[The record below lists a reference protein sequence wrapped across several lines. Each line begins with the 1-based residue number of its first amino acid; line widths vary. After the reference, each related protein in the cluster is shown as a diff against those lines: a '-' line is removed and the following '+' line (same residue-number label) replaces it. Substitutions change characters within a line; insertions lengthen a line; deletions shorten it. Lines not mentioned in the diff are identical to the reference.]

1 MNITEELHRKHVSR
15 LTALR
20 RDRLPWWQS
29 WREIAEFYIPKRYIW
44 LMSGDERSRY
54 LTKSGTILDGTGTNA
69 GRVLAAGMMN
79 GITSPSRPW
88 FKLRLANYGDDVD
101 LEARAWLD
109 EVERRMMLV
118 FQESNF
124 YNAMAVMYL
133 DLVFFGTASMLIYED
148 FESVIRCYNNALGEY
163 YLGQSDRMEV
173 SVFAREFKLKVHQL
187 ESRWGRENCSDHVRM
202 KIDKRDG
209 ALEDD
214 IEITHLI
221 QPNTGDYKVS
231 KKFKF
236 IECYWE
242 TTSQEKTRALGIK
255 GFNELPGIFPRW
267 ELTGNDAYGTA
278 PGLDA
283 LGDVIQLQHETKRK
297 GQSLDYMVRPPM
309 VADIQLQHRPTA
321 PLPGGI
327 TFVAGINSIGMKP
340 AYTVQPPIGELTMD
354 IRDVQ
359 GRIRETFYNDLF
371 KMISQLETV
380 RSATEIDARREEK
393 LVQLGPVLERFQNE
407 ALNPGINRTYAI
419 MGRAGLLPEPPQSI
433 GDAQLEIQYVSILSA
448 AQSAVGVAPIERF
461 MQLVGNISGV
471 YAGALDVPNWDELLI
486 NYARDI
492 GVKASGV
499 NSLESI
505 TETRRARAEEA
516 QAEKM
521 LAAGS
526 VAAPA
531 AKLLSE
537 TQVGGGGSALDAML
551 SA

>member
-1 MNITEELHRKHVSR
+1 
-15 LTALR
+15 
-20 RDRLPWWQS
+20 
-29 WREIAEFYIPKRYIW
+29 
-44 LMSGDERSRY
+44 
-54 LTKSGTILDGTGTNA
+54 
-69 GRVLAAGMMN
+69 
-79 GITSPSRPW
+79 
-88 FKLRLANYGDDVD
+88 
-101 LEARAWLD
+101 
-109 EVERRMMLV
+109 
-118 FQESNF
+118 
-124 YNAMAVMYL
+124 
-133 DLVFFGTASMLIYED
+133 
-148 FESVIRCYNNALGEY
+148 
-163 YLGQSDRMEV
+163 
-173 SVFAREFKLKVHQL
+173 
-187 ESRWGRENCSDHVRM
+187 
-202 KIDKRDG
+202 
-209 ALEDD
+209 
-214 IEITHLI
+214 
-221 QPNTGDYKVS
+221 
-231 KKFKF
+231 
-236 IECYWE
+236 
-242 TTSQEKTRALGIK
+242 
-255 GFNELPGIFPRW
+255 
-267 ELTGNDAYGTA
+267 
-278 PGLDA
+278 
-283 LGDVIQLQHETKRK
+283 
-297 GQSLDYMVRPPM
+297 
-309 VADIQLQHRPTA
+309 
-321 PLPGGI
+321 
-327 TFVAGINSIGMKP
+327 
-340 AYTVQPPIGELTMD
+340 MD